1 MTYKHMVVYVGRSS
15 VFTDSRFT
23 EKIRNTLQT
32 HEEHG
37 WELVSAA
44 PRSGPLGD
52 VSGIWLFLKR
62 LADAEATA
70 SSEKGAQPEGAQPEG
85 DQRVA

>member
-1 MTYKHMVVYVGRSS
+1 MMKHMVVYVGRSS

-23 EKIRNTLQT
+23 DKVRASLHT

-37 WELVSAA
+37 WELVSTA

-52 VSGIWLFLKR
+52 VSGIWLFFKR
-62 LADAEATA
+62 PAEV
-70 SSEKGAQPEGAQPEG
+70 E
-85 DQRVA
+85 DQFGPTEEAAGSPQEHAA

>member
-52 VSGIWLFLKR
+52 VSGLWLFLKR

-70 SSEKGAQPEGAQPEG
+70 SREKGAQPEGAQAEG

>member
-1 MTYKHMVVYVGRSS
+1 MSYKHMVVYVGRSS

-23 EKIRNTLQT
+23 DKIRNTLQT

-52 VSGIWLFLKR
+52 VSGIWLFFKR
-62 LADAEATA
+62 LGDAAELAI
-70 SSEKGAQPEGAQPEG
+70 SQESAQPEGARPEG
-85 DQRVA
+85 EQRVA

>member
-1 MTYKHMVVYVGRSS
+1 MSYKHMVVYVGRSS

-52 VSGIWLFLKR
+52 VSGIWLFFKR
-62 LADAEATA
+62 PKDIEDEVPAADE
-70 SSEKGAQPEGAQPEG
+70 Q
-85 DQRVA
+85 VA

>member
-1 MTYKHMVVYVGRSS
+1 MSYKHMVVYVGRSS

-23 EKIRNTLQT
+23 DKIRNTLHT

-52 VSGIWLFLKR
+52 VSGIWLFFKR
-62 LADAEATA
+62 RGDAEALG
-70 SSEKGAQPEGAQPEG
+70 SSEEGARLQSE
-85 DQRVA
+85 DRVA